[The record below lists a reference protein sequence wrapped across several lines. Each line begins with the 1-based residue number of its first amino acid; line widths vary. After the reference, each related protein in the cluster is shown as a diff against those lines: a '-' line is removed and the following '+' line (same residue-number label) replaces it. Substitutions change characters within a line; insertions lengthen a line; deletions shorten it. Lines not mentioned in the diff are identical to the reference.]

1 MPTEATT
8 EGLRPLEKAALL
20 RSQLAENLAGDFAA
34 FVKKA
39 WRILHPA
46 RPLVWS
52 WHYDLLCEYLT
63 AVKQRKVKRLIVNVP
78 PRTAKSTI
86 ATICFPCWVWAS
98 DPSQNFLS
106 ANYRWTCRASTRSC
120 AATCCRAAGIA
131 ASGATSSASPG
142 IATRWPSS

>member
-1 MPTEATT
+1 MATDT
-8 EGLRPLEKAALL
+8 TSRRQIERAAAL
-20 RSQLAENLAGDFAA
+20 RSLLADRLASDFAA

-39 WRILHPA
+39 WPIIHPT

-63 AVKQRKVKRLIVNVP
+63 AVKQRKVTRLIINVP

-98 DPSQNFLS
+98 EPSHNFL
-106 ANYRWTCRASTRSC
+106 TASYSLDLSTDHSIMREPFLLERNG
-120 AATCCRAAGIA
+120 T
-131 ASGATSSASPG
+131 
-142 IATRWPSS
+142 